1 MVTREM
7 LSMSV
12 HIVNEKI
19 ELDSKKYIVSK
30 TDTEGVIEYANDYFI
45 EVSGYKET
53 ELVGEPHSIVRHP
66 DMPKIIFKIMWDR
79 LEEGKNI
86 YAIVK
91 NRAKDGRYYWIITDF
106 EANLDKVTNKPISYV
121 AYRQSAS
128 DKIVAEIE
136 PLYQKLIEIEKTSG
150 VESSEKYLNGYLE
163 EKGKSYDDYMED
175 LIGKGKGM
183 AKKVFSGVKSIFKRK
198 KKEA

>member
-1 MVTREM
+1 
-7 LSMSV
+7 MSAN
-12 HIVNEKI
+12 IIDEKI
-19 ELDSKKYIVSK
+19 DLDPKKYIVSK
-30 TDTEGVIEYANDYFI
+30 TDIEGIIEYANDYFI
-45 EVSGYKET
+45 EVSGYNEG

-91 NRAKDGRYYWIITDF
+91 NRAKDGRYYWITTDF

-121 AYRQSAS
+121 AYRQAAS

-136 PLYQKLIEIEKTSG
+136 PLYKKLLEIEKTLGMEGSQ
-150 VESSEKYLNGYLE
+150 KYLNGYLE
-163 EKGKSYDDYMED
+163 EKGKSYDEYMEA
-175 LIGKGKGM
+175 LIGGKKGL
-183 AKKVFSGVKSIFKRK
+183 AKKVFSGVKGMFKRK
-198 KKEA
+198 KKEE